1 MSERILK
8 DIISGDDAKDL
19 LLSGLKKASDVVS
32 STYGYRGRTVL
43 IESDYGK
50 AEPTKDGYDTLQ
62 SIFLENPVEN
72 IALEIAKEASE
83 KTVKFAGDAPQPLY
97 SKILT
102 PKGWTTMGNLKV
114 GSVVCGTNNTK
125 QTVLGVYPKGEREI
139 LKVKF
144 SDGRTVECCEEHFWT
159 VSDTMG
165 NKKTITAKAIID
177 NGLFKTK
184 KNGTTAYNYYVQT
197 TSVEFNK
204 SKKITLDP
212 YLVGILIGDGSLSA
226 SGSSTIELSLGYKKR
241 HVLDKIVLPKG
252 IVFTAKDYDKKNYIR
267 VKFKGKDEN
276 GKNLKSYLNDI
287 GLLGTLSKTKF
298 IPKEYLYSDLND
310 RKALLQGLSDTDG
323 HINNRGLLEFST
335 CSEKLKLDF
344 IELCRSLGM
353 QLHTY
358 SVKNGANSFKENT
371 ISHRITQLK
380 GYNNGIKIIDIE
392 RTGVMTEMQCIKVSN
407 EDSLYI
413 TDDYVVT
420 HNTTNTVILLYAFFK
435 NSVEVV
441 KNGKS
446 PIDVKREIEKSR
458 DLILEHLDKIS
469 TPITDKLIYDVALTS
484 ANGDEEI
491 AKIVSEAYI
500 KAGADGSVSHARSN
514 TDESY
519 LEFIDGTLVESGYSD
534 ERFVNVFSD
543 RTCVFDDSPLI
554 VCSTIEFKTVKQ
566 ILPFMQY
573 AHDNKKALV
582 IIADCAPAVRDV
594 VLQNVM
600 QKGVPFCVVHCPG
613 VGKKRLDSINDLACI
628 LGTQAITTLSGDN
641 FEGREGEFIGT
652 CEKIVVG
659 KADTIITP
667 VKNDYVQKIVDG
679 KIAEIKETIATTKSQ
694 VEEKYLRERISKLVG
709 GVSVIKVGSIIES
722 ELKEKIARVDDAVCA
737 VRSAKEEGVLAGGGI
752 ALLEASHLL
761 EVGGIATLACN
772 TPFHKLMQNA
782 GIESLGILTDRYPN
796 GYDVKN
802 FCEVNMFDAGIVDST
817 KAIKHALINAVS
829 ASNTM
834 LMTDAVLTNKR
845 MV

>member
-50 AEPTKDGYDTLQ
+50 AEPTKDGYKTLQ
-62 SIFLENPVEN
+62 SIFLEDPVEN

-83 KTVKFAGDAPQPLY
+83 KT
-97 SKILT
+97 
-102 PKGWTTMGNLKV
+102 M
-114 GSVVCGTNNTK
+114 
-125 QTVLGVYPKGEREI
+125 
-139 LKVKF
+139 KF
-144 SDGRTVECCEEHFWT
+144 S
-159 VSDTMG
+159 
-165 NKKTITAKAIID
+165 
-177 NGLFKTK
+177 
-184 KNGTTAYNYYVQT
+184 
-197 TSVEFNK
+197 
-204 SKKITLDP
+204 
-212 YLVGILIGDGSLSA
+212 GDS
-226 SGSSTIELSLGYKKR
+226 
-241 HVLDKIVLPKG
+241 
-252 IVFTAKDYDKKNYIR
+252 
-267 VKFKGKDEN
+267 
-276 GKNLKSYLNDI
+276 
-287 GLLGTLSKTKF
+287 
-298 IPKEYLYSDLND
+298 
-310 RKALLQGLSDTDG
+310 
-323 HINNRGLLEFST
+323 
-335 CSEKLKLDF
+335 
-344 IELCRSLGM
+344 
-353 QLHTY
+353 
-358 SVKNGANSFKENT
+358 
-371 ISHRITQLK
+371 
-380 GYNNGIKIIDIE
+380 
-392 RTGVMTEMQCIKVSN
+392 
-407 EDSLYI
+407 
-413 TDDYVVT
+413 
-420 HNTTNTVILLYAFFK
+420 TTNTIILLYAFFK
-435 NSVEVV
+435 NSVEAV

-446 PIDVKREIEKSR
+446 PIDVKREIEESR
-458 DLILEHLDKIS
+458 DLILAHLDKIS

-484 ANGDEEI
+484 ANGDVEI

-543 RTCVFDDSPLI
+543 RTCVFDDSPLV

-566 ILPFMQY
+566 VLPFMKY
-573 AHDNKKALV
+573 AHENKKQLV

-600 QKGVPFCVVHCPG
+600 KGVPFCVVNCPG

-652 CEKIVVG
+652 CEKIIVG

-667 VKNDYVQKIVDG
+667 VKNEYIQKIVDG

-709 GVSVIKVGSIIES
+709 GISVVKIGSIIES
-722 ELKEKIARVDDAVCA
+722 ELQEKMDRVEDAVFA

-752 ALLEASHLL
+752 ALLSASDLQIGKIC
-761 EVGGIATLACN
+761 ETVCK
-772 TPFHKLMQNA
+772 TPFNKLMENA
-782 GIESLGILTDRYPN
+782 GLKAIEYAVGEYPN
-796 GYDVKN
+796 GYDVK
-802 FCEVNMFDAGIVDST
+802 EYKTTDMFNAGIVDST

-834 LMTDAVLTNKR
+834 LMTNAVLTNKR
-845 MV
+845 VI